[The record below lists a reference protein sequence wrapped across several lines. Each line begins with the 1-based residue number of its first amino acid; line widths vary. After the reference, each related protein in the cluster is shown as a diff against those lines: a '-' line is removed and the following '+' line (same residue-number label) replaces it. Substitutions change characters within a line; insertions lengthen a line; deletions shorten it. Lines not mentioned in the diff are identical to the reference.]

1 MLKII
6 VEKWDK
12 NKDKLKEVFET
23 QKGFNGCDYKEIVK
37 TVFSTIYNDGEC
49 FLSGRLDLENLTE
62 IDNGE
67 CQGTLIYLI
76 PFDTYQ
82 PSESEYLMSY
92 VDYDSCSGCDAL
104 QAIQAYGGYDKNLNE
119 TQVKDFMQL
128 AKDILQNTIKPYNYG
143 WREDE
148 NFKQVEVSEND

>member
-23 QKGFNGCDYKEIVK
+23 HKGFNGCDYKEIVNV
-37 TVFSTIYNDGEC
+37 VFDIIYNDNED
-49 FLSGRLDLENLTE
+49 FSRDRLDLENLTE
-62 IDNGE
+62 IDNGDY
-67 CQGTLIYLI
+67 QGTLIYLI
-76 PFDTYQ
+76 PFATYQ
-82 PSESEYLMSY
+82 PSESEYLMTY
-92 VDYDSCSGCDAL
+92 VGYGSCSGCDTL
-104 QAIQAYGGYDKNLNE
+104 QAIQEYGGCDENLTE

-143 WREDE
+143 WRKDE
-148 NFKQVEVSEND
+148 RFEQIEVND